1 MDRLENKLLGIHVGC
16 VCVSLRYFVLFW
28 RAESVL
34 SMVDG
39 GRPKFCHINMSLWSV
54 VPPQRASLEKFTIA
68 LAKNMPRH
76 SAMVPLFN
84 KIGLYVELKLEIV

>member
-39 GRPKFCHINMSLWSV
+39 GQVCAWYACFFPFLLSLSC
-54 VPPQRASLEKFTIA
+54 Q
-68 LAKNMPRH
+68 
-76 SAMVPLFN
+76 
-84 KIGLYVELKLEIV
+84 LYVLVVDFLLRNSF

>member
-39 GRPKFCHINMSLWSV
+39 GRPKFCHINMSLFFCFGGLNQCYQWWMV
-54 VPPQRASLEKFTIA
+54 EGQ
-68 LAKNMPRH
+68 N
-76 SAMVPLFN
+76 SA
-84 KIGLYVELKLEIV
+84 I